1 MTWGLATVVLSA
13 RELFAA
19 TRPMY
24 FKCLPLLGVQSHIE
38 LPWKT
43 LLEAYQGISLPNFG
57 LHALAAKLQFIQCN
71 WGFTDAASK
80 GLSMGYESFLM
91 NVGMYSNTLDLDYKS
106 FSGLAVDGTWFKNV
120 WELLHKFN
128 LSATFSNDYQISPAR
143 IGDSSLM
150 GEFSKHYKGQNL
162 IALNIFRM

>member
-13 RELFAA
+13 QELFAA
-19 TRPMY
+19 TRPVY
-24 FKCLPLLGVQSHIE
+24 FKCLPLLGVQSHIK
-38 LPWKT
+38 LPWRT
-43 LLEAYQGISLPNFG
+43 LPEAYQGIGQPNFG

-106 FSGLAVDGTWFKNV
+106 YSGSRSM
-120 WELLHKFN
+120 ELGSKTYGNFCRSSTYQQ
-128 LSATFSNDYQISPAR
+128 LSAATTKYHPLGLETA
-143 IGDSSLM
+143 
-150 GEFSKHYKGQNL
+150 H
-162 IALNIFRM
+162 